1 LNEPDRNPGLE
12 EAVVREQMLNQHTG
26 RHLCLQYS
34 SEKELGAILGEFVRG
49 GLVAGEQIGYIT
61 GSDAAT
67 VLRRLASEGV
77 AWEAALRS
85 STLVLICLSDLETGP
100 DGSRTTA
107 TVARVKELVKGALSR
122 GYPAVRVA
130 SEVHALAPEAETIEQ
145 MRAREALADGLTA
158 SFPLT
163 RLCLYDRRHFG
174 DAFLTAAAR
183 VHDNCMTDD
192 LIYFDDIATIT
203 RSPRGGELR
212 IAGEIDAF
220 NAVALRR
227 AVADMAHGPAARV
240 TLDVS
245 ALRFVD
251 VAGLRGIVEVARA
264 RPHTMLTL
272 TGATAKVVRML
283 EMCGWAQMPNLV
295 VSTRERPR

>member
-1 LNEPDRNPGLE
+1 M
-12 EAVVREQMLNQHTG
+12 REQMLNQHTG

-34 SEKELGAILGEFVRG
+34 SEKELGAIVGEFVRG

-61 GSDAAT
+61 GSDART
-67 VLRRLASEGV
+67 VISRLASEGV
-77 AWEAALRS
+77 AWEPALRTS
-85 STLVLICLSDLETGP
+85 ALVMICLSDLETGP

-107 TVARVKELVKGALSR
+107 TVARVQELVKAALSR

-145 MRAREALADGLTA
+145 MHAREALADGLTA

-163 RLCLYDRRHFG
+163 RLCLYDRRHFA
-174 DAFLTAAAR
+174 DAYLTAAAR
-183 VHDNCMTDD
+183 AHDNCMTDD

-203 RSPRGGELR
+203 RSPRDRELR

-227 AVADMAHGPAARV
+227 AVADLAHGGAARV

-251 VAGLRGIVEVARA
+251 VAGLRAIVEVATA

-272 TGATAKVVRML
+272 AGATAKVVRML
-283 EMCGWAQMPNLV
+283 EMCGWAPTPNLL
-295 VSTRERPR
+295 VSPRERPR